1 MAAGWGSEG
10 GPRTE
15 RGEDADG
22 LIRWLLGLPRPC
34 GLFTCADHWA
44 RIVARYVR
52 LAGLRVP
59 DDIALVGVDN
69 DEVECELLSPALSSV
84 MVPWHELGDQAAKVV
99 QRLLDGQNVEH
110 QRWLAAPIAVAA
122 RRSTELFAIDDPLV
136 AKALRWIRQ
145 HSHQRLNVPMVAA
158 AVGGG
163 RKRLE
168 RRFRRAL
175 DRTVQEEIR
184 RARVE
189 TAKALLQ
196 TTRAS
201 LPDIA
206 KQSGFSN
213 AALLS
218 VAFKR
223 EVGMPPGSYRRRV
236 NGVLAG
242 MNER

>member
-1 MAAGWGSEG
+1 
-10 GPRTE
+10 
-15 RGEDADG
+15 
-22 LIRWLLGLPRPC
+22 
-34 GLFTCADHWA
+34 
-44 RIVARYVR
+44 
-52 LAGLRVP
+52 
-59 DDIALVGVDN
+59 
-69 DEVECELLSPALSSV
+69 
-84 MVPWHELGDQAAKVV
+84 PWHELGDQAAKVV

-122 RRSTELFAIDDPLV
+122 RRSTELFAIDDLLV
-136 AKALRWIRQ
+136 AKAVRWIRQ
-145 HSHQRLNVPMVAA
+145 NSHQRLNVPMIAA

-175 DRTVQEEIR
+175 DRTVQAEIR

-189 TAKALLQ
+189 TAKGLLQ

-206 KQSGFSN
+206 RQSGFSN

-223 EVGMPPGSYRRRV
+223 EVGMPPGTYRRRMH
-236 NGVLAG
+236 GALAG
-242 MNER
+242 ANDS